1 MHSRNRRCG
10 ILIGQGKSMDEATK
24 EVGMVVE
31 GIKATQA
38 FFELAKKYN
47 VEMPITD
54 AVHQI
59 LFEDVTPRDAVIN
72 LMNRELKRE

>member
-10 ILIGQGKSMDEATK
+10 MLIGQGHTMDEATK

-38 FFELAKKYN
+38 FFELAKHHH
-47 VEMPITD
+47 VDMPITD
-54 AVHQI
+54 AVHRV
-59 LFEDVTPRDAVIN
+59 LFEGADPKVAVLD